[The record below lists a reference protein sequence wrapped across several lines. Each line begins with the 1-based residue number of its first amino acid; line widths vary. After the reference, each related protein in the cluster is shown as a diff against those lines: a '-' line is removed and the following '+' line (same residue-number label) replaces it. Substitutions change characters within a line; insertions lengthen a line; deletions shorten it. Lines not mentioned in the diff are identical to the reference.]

1 MLSSSARINLK
12 AQLLEQLDSKHEIEL
27 ERTFVEHLADAIRAG
42 DPKEY
47 RQKIAEA
54 LEAYEGALDGA
65 LYEIL
70 DNCFAE
76 EDSIVA

>member
-1 MLSSSARINLK
+1 MLSRSARIK
-12 AQLLEQLDSKHEIEL
+12 RKVQLLEQLDSKHEIEL
-27 ERTFVEHLADAIRAG
+27 ERTFEEHLADAIRAG

-54 LEAYEGALDGA
+54 TEVYEGALDSA

-70 DNCFAE
+70 DNRFAE
-76 EDSIVA
+76 EDLTVA